1 MLFMEY
7 VSVVQRLDFY
17 WGFRCEKCRI
27 YFYYFETLSCLENLY
42 INIVYKIHVVLQ
54 IESIFGV
61 LWYDGGIL
69 ILNK

>member
-42 INIVYKIHVVLQ
+42 INIVIKFMLFYRLKVFLVYYDMTVV
-54 IESIFGV
+54 S
-61 LWYDGGIL
+61 
-69 ILNK
+69 